1 VPDSAL
7 ALDLL
12 GGLFGVLD
20 PLTRV
25 YKYLEGVKETREVK
39 QRLSGTLVSLR
50 LFQESSRASHVSGK
64 ALADRLEKLEPPMN
78 SIEALE
84 LMESLSRFFED
95 YKGVFHS
102 LRMFGKECRALNS
115 GDLVAFMEKVKRS
128 MPDVYDMMNFFGRNY
143 DLKTDTLDLTN
154 LPTVLRA
161 WGPKGMWK
169 ESKDLSKAVEEG
181 RKFAEMVTEKIR
193 KIRGQRIVIRDRRP
207 VLTLVRSLDGLA
219 REAKRL
225 KATPATSRELRQQA
239 PSWFIGVAS
248 IVDDVRKAL
257 PGGSRAAL
265 R

>member
-1 VPDSAL
+1 M

-12 GGLFGVLD
+12 GGLFGVLH

-25 YKYLEGVKETREVK
+25 YRYLDGVKETREVK
-39 QRLSGTLVSLR
+39 QRLGGALVSLR

-64 ALADRLEKLEPPMN
+64 ALAGRLEKLEPPMN
-78 SIEALE
+78 SMEALD
-84 LMESLSRFFED
+84 LMASLSRFFDD
-95 YKGVFHS
+95 YRGVFHG

-115 GDLVAFMEKVKRS
+115 GDLVAFMEKVKRR
-128 MPDVYDMMNFFGRNY
+128 MPDVYDMMNYFGRNY
-143 DLKTDTLDLTN
+143 DPRTDTLDLTN
-154 LPTVLRA
+154 LPMVLRA
-161 WGPKGMWK
+161 WGLKGMWK

-181 RKFAEMVTEKIR
+181 RKFADMVMEKVR
-193 KIRGQRIVIRDRRP
+193 KMRGQRIVIRDRRP
-207 VLTLVRSLDGLA
+207 ALSLVRSLDALA

-257 PGGSRAAL
+257 PGASKAAL